1 MRRERSHAI
10 TGAFALVLL
19 GVFAV
24 CSAMLA
30 LFGAQAYRSVVAH
43 SQERGARRTLTAMVR
58 NAVRASDAEGALS
71 VETLDGVQ
79 TLCFTSAVDGE
90 EYIRY
95 LYVYDGALRELF
107 ISAERPFD
115 PAAGGALCAA
125 ESMTAGREGGA
136 MVVELTDSSGAVYE
150 VVLAPR
156 AAGQG

>member
-107 ISAERPFD
+107 ISAQRHFD

-125 ESMTAGREGGA
+125 QA
-136 MVVELTDSSGAVYE
+136 MSASRVGDALAVELVDEYGAAHQVL
-150 VVLAPR
+150 LAPK
-156 AAGQG
+156 AAL

>member
-79 TLCFTSAVDGE
+79 VLCFTSAVDGE

-95 LYVYDGALRELF
+95 LYVYDGAAARAVHF
-107 ISAERPFD
+107 R
-115 PAAGGALCAA
+115 PAAFRSRGGRRSVRGAGHVGFARGRC
-125 ESMTAGREGGA
+125 AGRGTGG
-136 MVVELTDSSGAVYE
+136 
-150 VVLAPR
+150 
-156 AAGQG
+156 

>member
-1 MRRERSHAI
+1 MYKRQ
-10 TGAFALVLL
+10 
-19 GVFAV
+19 
-24 CSAMLA
+24 
-30 LFGAQAYRSVVAH
+30 AQAYRSVVAH

-107 ISAERPFD
+107 ISAQRPFD
-115 PAAGGALCAA
+115 CLLYTSLSFLLFHPAHAA
-125 ESMTAGREGGA
+125 ERTIER
-136 MVVELTDSSGAVYE
+136 VERAVYNAQRRIHAFQRRADE
-150 VVLAPR
+150 HAGFAVGNQLQRRQRHGLAPQMR
-156 AAGQG
+156 AFHF

>member
-71 VETLDGVQ
+71 METLDGVQ
-79 TLCFTSAVDGE
+79 ALCFTSAVDGE

-107 ISAERPFD
+107 ISAQRPFD

-125 ESMTAGREGGA
+125 QA
-136 MVVELTDSSGAVYE
+136 MSASRVGDALAVELVDEYGAAHQVL
-150 VVLAPR
+150 LAPK
-156 AAGQG
+156 AAL

>member
-107 ISAERPFD
+107 ISAQRPFD
-115 PAAGGALCAA
+115 PAAGARCARRRPVGFA
-125 ESMTAGREGGA
+125 RGRCAGCGTGG
-136 MVVELTDSSGAVYE
+136 
-150 VVLAPR
+150 
-156 AAGQG
+156 